1 MTQSAWHQFMNT
13 VGTVLHNA
21 DVFLRRGPEVRDVKV
36 DAGSYRVSERRFQ
49 AQKKKLKQD
58 T

>member
-1 MTQSAWHQFMNT
+1 MNT